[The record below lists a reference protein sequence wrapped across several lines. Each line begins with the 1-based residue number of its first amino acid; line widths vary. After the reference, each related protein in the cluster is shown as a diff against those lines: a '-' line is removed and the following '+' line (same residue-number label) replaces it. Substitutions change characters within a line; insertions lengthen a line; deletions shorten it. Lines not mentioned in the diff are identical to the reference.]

1 MTRIGTGLSVAVAL
15 GCMATL
21 GAQTPQTPP
30 TSTTDQRSA
39 MSEKARD
46 ITVSGCLAKSADGRY
61 MLSNAKMDPPASS
74 STASTAAG
82 TSTTAGTTGTTN
94 PAGATAST
102 TGGMNAGATLALV
115 GGSDLD
121 KHVGHKIQVTGR
133 SAWDGSKTAAAMPP
147 AGTATGT
154 TGSTTPTPAT
164 GAAAADQPRVDVD
177 SVKMIAAS
185 CS

>member
-1 MTRIGTGLSVAVAL
+1 
-15 GCMATL
+15 MATL

-30 TSTTDQRSA
+30 TSTTDQRST
-39 MSEKARD
+39 MSDKAHD
-46 ITVSGCLAKSADGRY
+46 ITVTGCLAKSADGRY

-94 PAGATAST
+94 PAGAAST
-102 TGGMNAGATLALV
+102 TGEMNSGATLALM

-133 SAWDGSKTAAAMPP
+133 SAWDGSRTSAAMPP
-147 AGTATGT
+147 TGTATGT
-154 TGSTTPTPAT
+154 TGSTTATTATPST
-164 GAAAADQPRVDVD
+164 GAAADQPRVDVD